1 MGRDYG
7 LNRQQNNNMAHTP
20 KIKRRWI
27 KEEKQIVELLYKKG
41 FIKGEFKLEDLYWES
56 YNWFNKKCYKTKPN
70 PYDGKRYRFP
80 IYMPEI
86 HFSTSDYWG
95 ESDEH
100 SVVDA
105 VLERLYWEHVDMTN
119 WDSDSGE
126 YPVSTFPR
134 MTRGQ
139 FIKYLK
145 GLPTKVGD
153 NKIKKVLKKTNEDD

>member
-1 MGRDYG
+1 
-7 LNRQQNNNMAHTP
+7 MARTP

-70 PYDGKRYRFP
+70 PYDGKRYIFP

-100 SVVDA
+100 SVVDV
-105 VLERLYWEHVDMTN
+105 VLERLYWEHIDTTN
-119 WDSDSGE
+119 FDPNSYDE
-126 YPVSTFPR
+126 YPKSTFPK

-145 GLPTKVGD
+145 DLPTKVGD
-153 NKIKKVLKKTNEDD
+153 NKIKKVLKKTNEYD

>member
-1 MGRDYG
+1 
-7 LNRQQNNNMAHTP
+7 
-20 KIKRRWI
+20 
-27 KEEKQIVELLYKKG
+27 
-41 FIKGEFKLEDLYWES
+41 
-56 YNWFNKKCYKTKPN
+56 
-70 PYDGKRYRFP
+70 
-80 IYMPEI
+80 MPEI

-100 SVVDA
+100 SVVDV
-105 VLERLYWEHVDMTN
+105 VLERLYWEHIDTTN
-119 WDSDSGE
+119 FDPNSYDE

-153 NKIKKVLKKTNEDD
+153 NKIKKVLKKTNEYD

>member
-1 MGRDYG
+1 
-7 LNRQQNNNMAHTP
+7 MARTP

-80 IYMPEI
+80 IYMPAI

-100 SVVDA
+100 SVVDV
-105 VLERLYWEHVDMTN
+105 VLERLYWEHIDTTN
-119 WDSDSGE
+119 FDPNSYDE
-126 YPVSTFPR
+126 YPKSTFPK

-153 NKIKKVLKKTNEDD
+153 NKIKKVLKKTNEYD

>member
-1 MGRDYG
+1 
-7 LNRQQNNNMAHTP
+7 MAHTP

-41 FIKGEFKLEDLYWES
+41 FIKGEFKLEDLYWAS
-56 YNWFNKKCYKTKPN
+56 YNWYNKKCYKTKYN
-70 PYDGKRYRFP
+70 SYDGRKYKHP
-80 IYMPEI
+80 VYMPEI
-86 HFSTSDYWG
+86 HFCTSDYWG
-95 ESDEH
+95 EYDEH
-100 SVVDA
+100 SVVSV
-105 VLERLYWEHVDMTN
+105 VLDSLYWEHVDTTN

-126 YPVSTFPR
+126 YPKSTFPR

-153 NKIKKVLKKTNEDD
+153 NKINKILKKIDYHD

>member
-1 MGRDYG
+1 MSR
-7 LNRQQNNNMAHTP
+7 TP

-27 KEEKQIVELLYKKG
+27 KQEKQIVYLLYRKG
-41 FIKGEFKLEDLYWES
+41 FIKHEFELENLYWAS
-56 YNWFNKKCYKTKPN
+56 YNWLNRKHYKTKVN
-70 PYDGKRYRFP
+70 IYDGRIYRAP
-80 IYMPEI
+80 IYMPEV
-86 HFSTSDYWG
+86 HLCTTDYWG

-100 SVVDA
+100 SVVDV
-105 VLERLYWEHVDMTN
+105 VLQQLHWENVDTTN

-126 YPVSTFPR
+126 YPKSTFPR

-153 NKIKKVLKKTNEDD
+153 NKINKIIKRIDYHD

>member
-1 MGRDYG
+1 
-7 LNRQQNNNMAHTP
+7 MARTP

-86 HFSTSDYWG
+86 HFSNSDYWG

-105 VLERLYWEHVDMTN
+105 VLERLYWEHIDTTN
-119 WDSDSGE
+119 FDPNSYDE
-126 YPVSTFPR
+126 YPKSTFPK

-153 NKIKKVLKKTNEDD
+153 NKIKKVLKKTNEYD